1 VRRPNDA
8 GDHIGGTGVK
18 LSAAPLLELSLNV
31 AAPVDLG
38 GRRCIAIT
46 GGKVSGQYSG
56 QVLPGGADW
65 QAISSD
71 GTIEIDARYVL
82 DLAEGKVEI
91 RSTGLRSGDPE
102 ILARLA
108 KGETVDPDDYYF
120 RTAIRFYTTAP
131 ALDRLNRI
139 MGVARGER
147 GDDGVR
153 IIIYEV
159 M

>member
-1 VRRPNDA
+1 MPNVLTTD
-8 GDHIGGTGVK
+8 
-18 LSAAPLLELSLNV
+18 S
-31 AAPVDLG
+31 
-38 GRRCIAIT
+38 
-46 GGKVSGQYSG
+46 KVSGHYSG

-65 QAISSD
+65 QTIASG

-82 DLAEGKVEI
+82 DLAEGRVEI

-108 KGETVDPDDYYF
+108 KGEAVDPDDYYF

-147 GDDGVR
+147 GADSVR